1 MQNFMQTFSGKTRR
15 VMNIPYKTFV
25 RFEVQITPF
34 RVCLGLS
41 SPYKSSPLSL
51 RIKFHHHALYMYP
64 SPLPSINALQ
74 CHQKACLLYKTSKIV
89 FSRFIITIYY
99 IKKLIFFYLLCL
111 SKIDRENVFPA
122 VLDNKVAFKDYKNI
136 CLLKTQNQ
144 NF

>member
-15 VMNIPYKTFV
+15 VMNIQYKNFV
-25 RFEVQITPF
+25 QFEVQITPF
-34 RVCLGLS
+34 RVCLGL
-41 SPYKSSPLSL
+41 SSPLSL
-51 RIKFHHHALYMYP
+51 RIKFHHHALYMYA

-74 CHQKACLLYKTSKIV
+74 CHQKACLLYKTSKNV
-89 FSRFIITIYY
+89 FSRFIFTIYY
-99 IKKLIFFYLLCL
+99 IKKLNFFHLLCL

>member
-15 VMNIPYKTFV
+15 VMNIQYKTFV

-74 CHQKACLLYKTSKIV
+74 CHQKACLLYKTSKNV
-89 FSRFIITIYY
+89 FSRFIFTIYD
-99 IKKLIFFYLLCL
+99 IKNLNFFHLLCL

>member
-15 VMNIPYKTFV
+15 VMNIQYKNFV
-25 RFEVQITPF
+25 QFEVQITPF

-41 SPYKSSPLSL
+41 CPLSL
-51 RIKFHHHALYMYP
+51 RIEFHHHALYMYA

-74 CHQKACLLYKTSKIV
+74 CHQKACLLYKTSKNV
-89 FSRFIITIYY
+89 FSRFIFTIYY
-99 IKKLIFFYLLCL
+99 IKTLNFFHLLCL

-122 VLDNKVAFKDYKNI
+122 ILDIKVAFKDYKNI

-144 NF
+144 NV